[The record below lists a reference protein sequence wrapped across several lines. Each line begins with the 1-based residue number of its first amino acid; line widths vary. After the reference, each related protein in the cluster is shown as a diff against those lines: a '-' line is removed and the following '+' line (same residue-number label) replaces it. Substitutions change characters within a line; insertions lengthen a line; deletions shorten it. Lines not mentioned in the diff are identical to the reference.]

1 MIAFVHGL
9 RTGLGT
15 DIDVVDYAEHALSA
29 GSEATAVAYVE
40 TANGTGDLR
49 WGVGEDPN
57 IITASF
63 KAVISALIRQQR

>member
-1 MIAFVHGL
+1 MASTSVSSASGL
-9 RTGLGT
+9 ECRF
-15 DIDVVDYAEHALSA
+15 DVLSLATRAPA

-40 TANGTGDLR
+40 TTNGAGDLR

>member
-1 MIAFVHGL
+1 L
-9 RTGLGT
+9 RTGLAASL
-15 DIDVVDYAEHALSA
+15 DVVDYAEHALGS

-40 TANGTGDLR
+40 TTDDQGTVR

-63 KAVISALIRQQR
+63 KAVISALVRHHP